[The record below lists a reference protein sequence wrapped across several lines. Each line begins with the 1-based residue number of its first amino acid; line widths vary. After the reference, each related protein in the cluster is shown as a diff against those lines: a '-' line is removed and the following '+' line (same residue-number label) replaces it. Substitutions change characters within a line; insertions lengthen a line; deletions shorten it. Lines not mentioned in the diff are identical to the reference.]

1 MYRPLQ
7 RPITPRWIY
16 VLTILL
22 WCTDAIATGTLFD
35 VYINDLA
42 RRQGYPHPNEF
53 IGIMESSRGI
63 TCLVVAVPLGF
74 LFDRFDRLRVL
85 RCAMIC
91 FGLTGIL
98 SEHLP
103 LAVPGL
109 ALYAIFFQA
118 ATASL
123 DALLADTLPPPK
135 RTGAYALARTLQTS
149 SRALG
154 PGLQAVVLLIFPSKK
169 ELGKLLVGG
178 FSGLVAFL
186 LILWPLQSGHPSD
199 LCTATSAPLASSHS
213 GHSEHAHERVLGI
226 PKHVLVPGLAMVF
239 NLFIMMGGGIAL
251 KFFPLFYHQEYG
263 LSDMAVCWIM
273 AGYWVST
280 ALGSYTAAFLSRIAR
295 RPVLVIGTQLI
306 GASLMFLFVLTQPL
320 FWNLTIFEFRPI
332 VQNAHMALNT
342 ALTMEYALPQ
352 HRGKWA
358 SVGSLNRA
366 TFAGSAVVGGVLTDE
381 YSFRVAFAVTGC
393 ILVCALVIYSP
404 MLLIVRHA

>member
-1 MYRPLQ
+1 MFSP
-7 RPITPRWIY
+7 
-16 VLTILL
+16 
-22 WCTDAIATGTLFD
+22 
-35 VYINDLA
+35 
-42 RRQGYPHPNEF
+42 
-53 IGIMESSRGI
+53 
-63 TCLVVAVPLGF
+63 F
-74 LFDRFDRLRVL
+74 LHWLNK
-85 RCAMIC
+85 CH
-91 FGLTGIL
+91 G
-98 SEHLP
+98 HLNRNH
-103 LAVPGL
+103 
-109 ALYAIFFQA
+109 A
-118 ATASL
+118 A
-123 DALLADTLPPPK
+123 P
-135 RTGAYALARTLQTS
+135 
-149 SRALG
+149 
-154 PGLQAVVLLIFPSKK
+154 
-169 ELGKLLVGG
+169 G
-178 FSGLVAFL
+178 FSGLIAFL
-186 LILWPLQSGHPSD
+186 LILWQLQTPRHSVD
-199 LCTATSAPLASSHS
+199 LGCTASSAPLASSS

-226 PKHVLVPGLAMVF
+226 PKHVFGPGLAMVF
-239 NLFIMMGGGIAL
+239 NLCIMMGGGIAL

-295 RPVLVIGTQLI
+295 RPVLVMGTQVI

-358 SVGSLNRA
+358 SLGSLNRA

-393 ILVCALVIYSP
+393 ILMCALVIYSP